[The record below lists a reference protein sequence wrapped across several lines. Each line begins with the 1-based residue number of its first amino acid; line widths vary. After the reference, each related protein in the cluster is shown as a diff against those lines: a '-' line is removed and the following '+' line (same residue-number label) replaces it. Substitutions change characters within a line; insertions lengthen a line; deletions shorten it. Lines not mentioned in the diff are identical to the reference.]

1 MLKLSTLAV
10 ASLSLG
16 ATAFAPS
23 ASSLARAPTAL
34 RAEVPVIDEED
45 IPVIDEDSPVP
56 PPMVGLV
63 RLQLSWFLQTTRH
76 RPTLRQL
83 NIHAIPPFSSTLVLF
98 LASRA
103 PSV

>member
-56 PPMVGLV
+56 PPMVGFGSPTIV
-63 RLQLSWFLQTTRH
+63 VVPANNTTSS
-76 RPTLRQL
+76 
-83 NIHAIPPFSSTLVLF
+83 HAQAT
-98 LASRA
+98 
-103 PSV
+103 